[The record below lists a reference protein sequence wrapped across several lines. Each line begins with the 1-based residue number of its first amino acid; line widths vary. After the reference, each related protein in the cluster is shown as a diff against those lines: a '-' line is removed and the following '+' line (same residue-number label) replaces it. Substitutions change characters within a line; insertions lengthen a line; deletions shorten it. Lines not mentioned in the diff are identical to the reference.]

1 MKSNTDHRP
10 FFRGSPLLLL
20 VFLSFLILI
29 PAGQTFPAEAPDER
43 FDAIVISDLHFTINK
58 NASDVIISGMGCAE
72 EITDIILAEVMD
84 ASPDVFIMTGDNTNG
99 GGPDD
104 VKALVSKLKKLKK
117 AGIRLVITPGNH
129 DFNNMTPEEYE
140 KAYFSLIEADERD
153 ENSLSYV
160 IDTGEVVLLAMD
172 DQAVE
177 PGGGGSF
184 SRPTMD
190 WLRDMLKKYRDR
202 KIIFLAHHSVLLGT
216 GSDDSSNYQLQ
227 NVDLAGLL
235 EHYGVRLVL
244 TGHFHAQII
253 LEENGMHEIVSGMPL
268 GGSHL
273 MGTLKIDGEHL
284 SYRAAPID
292 FDSYGA
298 SDMAASLREKD
309 VRNAELEKETFR
321 AVVAKSGLP
330 EVTQEKILDLVVRF
344 LTYYTDGTMGDHLEE
359 IKNDPVC
366 EDMIEALWDYNYGPW
381 MKSVLDN
388 PPLSATELDFDW

>member
-1 MKSNTDHRP
+1 MKSYTDHHP
-10 FFRGSPLLLL
+10 FFRLRTVLLP
-20 VFLSFLILI
+20 VFLLFLT
-29 PAGQTFPAEAPDER
+29 PASAGRAFPAEAPDES
-43 FDAIVISDLHFTINK
+43 FHAMVISDLHFTTNK
-58 NASDVIISGMGCAE
+58 NASDVIISGMGYAE
-72 EITDIILAEVMD
+72 EITDIILAEVMA

-104 VKALVSKLKKLKK
+104 VKALVSKLKKVKD
-117 AGIRLVITPGNH
+117 AGIRLVITTGNH
-129 DFNNMTPEEYE
+129 DFNNMTPEDYE
-140 KAYFSLIEADERD
+140 KAYFGLIDADERD

-160 IDTGEVVLLAMD
+160 VDTGDVVLLAMD

-177 PGGGGSF
+177 PGGGGYF

-190 WLRDMLKKYRDR
+190 WLRDMLKKYRER
-202 KIIFLAHHSVLLGT
+202 RIILLSHHSILLGT
-216 GSDDSSNYQLQ
+216 GSSDSANYQIQ

-235 EHYGVRLVL
+235 EHYGVRLVI

-273 MGTLKIDGEHL
+273 MGTLKIDGDHL

-292 FDSYGA
+292 FDAYGA
-298 SDMAASLREKD
+298 SDMAAILREKD

-330 EVTQEKILDLVVRF
+330 EATQEKILDLVVRF
-344 LTYYTDGTMGDHLEE
+344 LTYYTDGTLGDHLEE
-359 IKNDPVC
+359 VKNDPVC
-366 EDMIEALWDYNYGPW
+366 DDMIEALWDYNYGPW

-388 PPLSATELDFDW
+388 PPLSATELEFDF